1 MFIYIIVVHFQILF
15 SKADFLNNSVS
26 SDILSRMRVGLI
38 LKQFHETWYTLL
50 FNEAEQ
56 IRGVRPK
63 KKKKIEIMGQSN
75 NIYHHYIRAESY
87 SRRGC

>member
-75 NIYHHYIRAESY
+75 IYIYIQKILKVCSKL
-87 SRRGC
+87 